1 MPEPTQV
8 KALLDGITSSV
19 ATVVKDVKDLRAQTD
34 EIDLRTKAGGHI
46 ANYTAPQPMVE
57 RLKEHEG
64 FQRLLHDRRGS
75 AIITLSG
82 KDAEQMLAR
91 KTVIAASGLGYQST
105 GVLPI
110 ERDPGITAEARQQ
123 LTVRDALTARPTEA
137 AVIDFVRVS
146 TPLGLAS
153 PQVEASI
160 KAENALSF
168 TSASE
173 RLKTIATWIPASKQ
187 LLDDFGELAA
197 FLETSLSYYVNL
209 EEELQMLSGDNV
221 GEDLHGLIPQAS
233 AFNTALLTGSGNTD
247 IDQIGAAIQQLTT
260 AKELNPTFVVMHPL
274 NWWNIRRTKDTLG
287 RYIIGDPQSSARANL
302 FDLTVIPTTSITAGT
317 FLVGSGNPAAAE
329 IRDRMQLQFEIST
342 EHASFFTSNL
352 IACRAE
358 KRMCLVVK
366 RGQSFIT
373 GTFS

>member
-64 FQRLLHDRRGS
+64 FQRLLHERRGS

-91 KTVIAASGLGYQST
+91 KTVITASGLGYQST

-274 NWWNIRRTKDTLG
+274 NWWNNLAGSLDHRR
-287 RYIIGDPQSSARANL
+287 
-302 FDLTVIPTTSITAGT
+302 
-317 FLVGSGNPAAAE
+317 
-329 IRDRMQLQFEIST
+329 
-342 EHASFFTSNL
+342 
-352 IACRAE
+352 
-358 KRMCLVVK
+358 
-366 RGQSFIT
+366 
-373 GTFS
+373 